1 MSNAIEGQGRCSV
14 SIGLERMSSMMQV
27 DRLKDV
33 VVENS
38 VSLVHRCISMG
49 GTGLRQWVAST
60 SALNSLNLFF
70 VFFVCIVVST
80 QRKLANTM
88 K

>member
-49 GTGLRQWVAST
+49 GTGLRQWVVDNTVERAP
-60 SALNSLNLFF
+60 AFF
-70 VFFVCIVVST
+70 CVLYSIVVST
-80 QRKLANTM
+80 TRKVAEM